1 MVRFLNFERR
11 NKYMGQGSSVIK
23 TNKRLDINL
32 DLRTLD
38 IMCKALVTD
47 NQTVRRGKL
56 INLRNLIFLLNPTT
70 YENDLEK
77 SKRISFIKKG
87 IEARLEYNITDPF
100 MIMTHIYGG
109 ILDSD
114 IVDMDEFRG
123 LTGAEIAW
131 LNNMVS

>member
-1 MVRFLNFERR
+1 MRFLNFERR

-23 TNKRLDINL
+23 SNKRLDINL

-47 NQTVRRGKL
+47 NQTVRRGQL

-77 SKRISFIKKG
+77 SKRISFINDRYKKFN
-87 IEARLEYNITDPF
+87 YQK
-100 MIMTHIYGG
+100 YG
-109 ILDSD
+109 
-114 IVDMDEFRG
+114 F
-123 LTGAEIAW
+123 
-131 LNNMVS
+131 N